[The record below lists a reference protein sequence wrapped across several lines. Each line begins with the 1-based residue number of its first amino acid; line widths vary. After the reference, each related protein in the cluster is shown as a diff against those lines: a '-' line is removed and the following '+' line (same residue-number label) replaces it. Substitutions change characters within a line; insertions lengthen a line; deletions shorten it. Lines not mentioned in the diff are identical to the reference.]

1 MRSPEFSAAD
11 GPVHRILE
19 GTIIDTILI
28 NRLDGAAAAPVNCL
42 VSTPIYS
49 TDAQVLVPAGARLLG
64 TTKPV
69 QSFGET
75 RLAVGFTRIVMP
87 NGRTYTLDHFM
98 GLNAIGDAG
107 LRDQV
112 NQHYASTFGVSA
124 AVGLISGFAQYLGG
138 GFVNR
143 NSGPIIIT
151 GNVGDATAQAATQ
164 TMSRFLNRLPTI
176 TVREGHR
183 VKVYLTSDL
192 QLPVYQASPPE
203 PRASNGGKD
212 SAMTFS
218 KRLVALATVAVG
230 LMAGP
235 AQGQL
240 VVNDPLNTAQAIAL
254 VQRTI
259 SEYQTL
265 VQQYQEIVRMSQ
277 GLPGMARYKTVPIA
291 FASHDPSR
299 FPYGAPWLAA
309 LNSGDA
315 RGDLYTQIARAVQR
329 PNGAALARLPPNV
342 RRAIESAYATI
353 EITDSI
359 AQRGAHQ
366 VALVR
371 GYGGSL
377 QSVVQLLE
385 TDIVSPGSALHQLT
399 AILDKVAAGEL
410 VGRRQDTASNQL
422 LSHAL
427 EQLLAQAKRRRD
439 TEVAA
444 MNMRLVAMQRGR
456 DFGQS
461 YIEGSAD
468 ALRTWRQP

>member
-1 MRSPEFSAAD
+1 
-11 GPVHRILE
+11 
-19 GTIIDTILI
+19 
-28 NRLDGAAAAPVNCL
+28 
-42 VSTPIYS
+42 
-49 TDAQVLVPAGARLLG
+49 
-64 TTKPV
+64 
-69 QSFGET
+69 
-75 RLAVGFTRIVMP
+75 
-87 NGRTYTLDHFM
+87 
-98 GLNAIGDAG
+98 
-107 LRDQV
+107 
-112 NQHYASTFGVSA
+112 
-124 AVGLISGFAQYLGG
+124 
-138 GFVNR
+138 
-143 NSGPIIIT
+143 
-151 GNVGDATAQAATQ
+151 
-164 TMSRFLNRLPTI
+164 
-176 TVREGHR
+176 
-183 VKVYLTSDL
+183 
-192 QLPVYQASPPE
+192 
-203 PRASNGGKD
+203 
-212 SAMTFS
+212 MTFS

-230 LMAGP
+230 LMADS
-235 AQGQL
+235 AHGQL

-277 GLPGMARYKTVPIA
+277 GLPGMARYRTVPIA

-315 RGDLYTQIARAVQR
+315 RGDLYKQIARAVQR
-329 PNGAALARLPPNV
+329 PNAAALARLPPNV

-461 YIEGSAD
+461 YIEGSAN

>member
-1 MRSPEFSAAD
+1 
-11 GPVHRILE
+11 
-19 GTIIDTILI
+19 
-28 NRLDGAAAAPVNCL
+28 
-42 VSTPIYS
+42 
-49 TDAQVLVPAGARLLG
+49 
-64 TTKPV
+64 
-69 QSFGET
+69 
-75 RLAVGFTRIVMP
+75 
-87 NGRTYTLDHFM
+87 
-98 GLNAIGDAG
+98 
-107 LRDQV
+107 
-112 NQHYASTFGVSA
+112 
-124 AVGLISGFAQYLGG
+124 
-138 GFVNR
+138 
-143 NSGPIIIT
+143 
-151 GNVGDATAQAATQ
+151 
-164 TMSRFLNRLPTI
+164 
-176 TVREGHR
+176 
-183 VKVYLTSDL
+183 
-192 QLPVYQASPPE
+192 
-203 PRASNGGKD
+203 
-212 SAMTFS
+212 MTFS
-218 KRLVALATVAVG
+218 RRLVALATVAVS
-230 LMAGP
+230 LMARSVH
-235 AQGQL
+235 GQL

-254 VQRTI
+254 VQKTI
-259 SEYQTL
+259 TEYQTL

-299 FPYGAPWLAA
+299 FPYGAPWLTA
-309 LNSGDA
+309 LNTGDA

-329 PNGAALARLPPNV
+329 PNAAALARLPPNV

-371 GYGGSL
+371 GYGGSI

-385 TDIVSPGSALHQLT
+385 NDIVSPGSALHQLT

>member
-1 MRSPEFSAAD
+1 M
-11 GPVHRILE
+11 
-19 GTIIDTILI
+19 
-28 NRLDGAAAAPVNCL
+28 
-42 VSTPIYS
+42 
-49 TDAQVLVPAGARLLG
+49 
-64 TTKPV
+64 
-69 QSFGET
+69 
-75 RLAVGFTRIVMP
+75 
-87 NGRTYTLDHFM
+87 
-98 GLNAIGDAG
+98 
-107 LRDQV
+107 
-112 NQHYASTFGVSA
+112 
-124 AVGLISGFAQYLGG
+124 
-138 GFVNR
+138 
-143 NSGPIIIT
+143 
-151 GNVGDATAQAATQ
+151 
-164 TMSRFLNRLPTI
+164 
-176 TVREGHR
+176 
-183 VKVYLTSDL
+183 TS
-192 QLPVYQASPPE
+192 
-203 PRASNGGKD
+203 
-212 SAMTFS
+212 S
-218 KRLVALATVAVG
+218 KRLIAVATVAVG
-230 LMAGP
+230 LLARP
-235 AQGQL
+235 AHGQL

-254 VQRTI
+254 VQKTI

-265 VQQYQEIVRMSQ
+265 VQQYQTIVRMSQ
-277 GLPGMARYKTVPIA
+277 SLQNIARYRTVPIA
-291 FASHDPSR
+291 FSSHDPSR
-299 FPYGAPWLAA
+299 FPYGAPWLTA

-315 RGDLYTQIARAVQR
+315 RGDLYAQIARSLQR
-329 PNGAALARLPPNV
+329 PDATALARLPPDA
-342 RRAIESAYATI
+342 RRAIEDAYATI

-385 TDIVSPGSALHQLT
+385 NDILSPVSAFHQLT

-456 DFGQS
+456 DVGRS